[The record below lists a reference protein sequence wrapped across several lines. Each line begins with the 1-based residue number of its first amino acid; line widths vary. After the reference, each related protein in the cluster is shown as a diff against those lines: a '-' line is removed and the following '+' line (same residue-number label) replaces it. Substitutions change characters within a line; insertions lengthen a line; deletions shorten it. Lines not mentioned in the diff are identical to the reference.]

1 MEEILGM
8 NISDE
13 IYSRLSSKARIRSLF
28 KDVHIDDLEKLI
40 KRLVAVSNEKK
51 EIKKKYE
58 EQRQLKQSNIKDIK
72 KIMEE
77 KGISLNDLGMIE
89 FKDVSK
95 KRKKLQKYTFEY
107 ETGSGTKTKWQG
119 ATTGRLP
126 KDFQDYLDRTGK
138 KRLDCI
144 AGVI

>member
-1 MEEILGM
+1 M
-8 NISDE
+8 NIFDE

-28 KDVHIDDLEKLI
+28 KDIHIEDLEKLI
-40 KRLVAVSNEKK
+40 KRLTDVANEKK
-51 EIKKKYE
+51 ESKKKLE
-58 EQRQLKQSNIKDIK
+58 EQNLLKQNSIEAVK

-77 KGISLNDLGMIE
+77 KGISLNDLGSLD
-89 FKDVSK
+89 FKVSPK

-107 ETGSGTKTKWQG
+107 ETFSGGKTKWTG

-138 KRLDCI
+138 KRLDCVKDEI
-144 AGVI
+144 